1 MRKLV
6 YLVATTLDGFISD
19 AADSDPTGTVF
30 DPEGAHAAPLM
41 AEYPEMIPTHIRPML
56 GLTDTAPQ
64 HFDTVLEGR
73 GSYEIGLAAGV
84 TNAYRHLRHLV
95 FSTTLPA
102 VDDPLIE
109 LVRTDPAERIRE
121 LKAEDGLDIWLCG
134 GGTLAGAL
142 RAEIDELHL
151 KVYPVTL
158 GKGVPLFGTPARDA
172 KPTADHFALRSATPF
187 DSGVSLMIYERRHRP
202 GQ

>member
-6 YLVATTLDGFISD
+6 YFVATTLDGFISD

-30 DPEGAHAAPLM
+30 NPEGAHAAPLI
-41 AEYPEMIPTHIRPML
+41 AEYPEMIPSHIRPML

-73 GSYEIGLAAGV
+73 GTYEIGLAAGV

-95 FSTTLPA
+95 VSTTLTA
-102 VDDPLIE
+102 VDDPAIE
-109 LVRTDPAERIRE
+109 LVRTDPAERVRE
-121 LKAEDGLDIWLCG
+121 LKAEEGLNIWLCG

-142 RAEIDELHL
+142 REEIDELHL
-151 KVYPVTL
+151 KVYPVVL
-158 GKGVPLFGTPARDA
+158 GKGVPLFGTQPSGAQPVIDRY
-172 KPTADHFALRSATPF
+172 ALRSAAPF
-187 DSGVSLMIYERRHRP
+187 DSGVSLMTYERISSR
-202 GQ
+202 